1 MRLIDIKP
9 KDIYC
14 FFEIALDDLYKL
26 KTALENSEIQL
37 DLSVE
42 SNKQID
48 VYVREVFYPAILE
61 TIKVVEHGS
70 KS

>member
-1 MRLIDIKP
+1 MRLLDIKP

-14 FFEIALDDLYKL
+14 FFEIALDDLYKI
-26 KTALENSEIQL
+26 KTALENAEIQL

-42 SNKQID
+42 SNKEVDAYI
-48 VYVREVFYPAILE
+48 REVFYKEILE
-61 TIKVVEHGS
+61 TIKVVTHV

>member
-1 MRLIDIKP
+1 MRLLDVKP

-14 FFEIALDDLYKL
+14 YFEIALDDLYKI
-26 KTALENSEIQL
+26 KTALENAEIQL

-42 SNKQID
+42 SNKEID
-48 VYVREVFYPAILE
+48 VYVREVFYKEILN
-61 TIKVVEHGS
+61 TIQVVTHGT

>member
-1 MRLIDIKP
+1 MRLLDVKP

-14 FFEIALDDLYKL
+14 YFEIALDDLYKI
-26 KTALENSEIQL
+26 KTALENAEIQL

-42 SNKQID
+42 SNKEVDAYI
-48 VYVREVFYPAILE
+48 REVFYKEILE
-61 TIKVVEHGS
+61 TIKVVTHGT